1 MLTHASTGSPPTL
14 AGNFGSVF
22 YGVTASFLWV
32 LLCAKFC
39 LCSPRLESPFSPGP
53 WKFCNQ
59 IPLALKVRLHG
70 DSQSL
75 YQIPNRFLAFWL
87 RSSVSDP
94 QAGKPGVRFRTF
106 AGREKEKRGRTS
118 LVVLFSSLWVTH
130 PAVTGFHFFIMI
142 APLYHLATGLFF
154 VFGRGVPFLM
164 GSGVLLSMVVQQLV
178 AILVLLQEEMSTHSP
193 TLPSSF
199 VIFI

>member
-1 MLTHASTGSPPTL
+1 MLTHASTGSSPTL
-14 AGNFGSVF
+14 ACNFGSVS

-53 WKFCNQ
+53 WKSCNQ

-75 YQIPNRFLAFWL
+75 YQIPRLGSL
-87 RSSVSDP
+87 RCEG
-94 QAGKPGVRFRTF
+94 QNLHN
-106 AGREKEKRGRTS
+106 RGRTS

-130 PAVTGFHFFIMI
+130 AAVTGFHFIMI
-142 APLYHLATGLFF
+142 TPLHHLSTGLFF
-154 VFGRGVPFLM
+154 VFGRGVPFLV
-164 GSGVLLSMVVQQLV
+164 GSGVLLSMIVQQLV

-193 TLPSSF
+193 TLPSSL